1 MEISTPGRICLFG
14 EHQDYLGLP
23 VIAMAISLR
32 AKIRGEKRSDNQV
45 IIHKPDLGETETFS
59 LDDLSYTKPRDYFKS
74 GIIVC
79 KNAGLTFPTGFE
91 CEVTSKIPIRA
102 GTSSSSAISVSWIHF
117 LSQIADVRPNWDQ
130 QKTGE
135 LAYKTEVEE
144 FNEPGGMMDQYST
157 AMGYLIYIQSEPDI
171 TIEPFNPNLGTF
183 VLGDSCEPKDTM
195 MILSRCRDS
204 RLEIIRKLKIKNP
217 TSTIHMLGEGAD
229 ISDLNA
235 SEIQLYKG
243 TLKNRDLLKRALPE
257 LEKEEP
263 NHESIGQLLSDHH
276 QVLRDVLQVSTP
288 KIEAMMDAA
297 SNAGA
302 LGGKINGSGGGG
314 CMFAY
319 APNNPEQVAE
329 AIEKVGGKA
338 YIVQKAEGTRIN

>member
-1 MEISTPGRICLFG
+1 MRISTPGRICLFG

-32 AKIRGEKRSDNQV
+32 VILEGKKRQDRKV

-79 KNAGLTFPTGFE
+79 KNAGLTFSTGFE

-130 QKTGE
+130 QKIGE

-157 AMGYLIYIQSEPDI
+157 AMGFLIYIQSEPGI
-171 TIEPFNPNLGTF
+171 TIESINPNLGTF

-195 MILSRCRDS
+195 GILSRCRNS
-204 RLEIIRKLKIKNP
+204 RLEIIQKLKMKNP
-217 TSTIHMLGEGAD
+217 TSTIHTLDEGAD

-235 SEIQLYKG
+235 SEIELYKG
-243 TLKNRDLLKRALPE
+243 TLKNRDLLKRALSE
-257 LEKEEP
+257 LENEEP

-276 QVLRDVLQVSTP
+276 QVLRDVLKVSTP

-297 SNAGA
+297 SNVGA

-329 AIEKVGGKA
+329 AIEKVGGKVYVIQA
-338 YIVQKAEGTRIN
+338 DEGTRIE